1 MLVDDRWNQLADIL
15 VNYSTETG
23 KGDRV
28 LITMMET
35 ETFPLARAVHA
46 EALKAGAV
54 AHIEFQSLL
63 LQRDLMLLG
72 EGLQLAQSHELQNLG
87 MEWADVYI
95 GLRGASN
102 PHELS
107 GIEEERI
114 MSFRRELGK
123 VSAKR
128 TEKTRWVLVRVPN
141 ASFAQQAGMSTEEM
155 MTFFFNATLLD
166 WQEESLRY
174 EEICKFM
181 QSTERVR
188 IVGRDTDLSFT
199 TTGRKYVVDDGHINM
214 PGGEVYTAPL
224 DESAEGKISFDFPA
238 VFAGQYV
245 DGIKLRFS
253 EGKVVEAHADQNE
266 ALLHQLLDMDEGA
279 KRIGEFGVGTNYGI
293 KRYCYDLL
301 FDEKIGGTVH
311 IALGRAYTQCG
322 GTNQS
327 AFHWDLIKDLREE
340 GALYLNEQKVIETGQ
355 FLI

>member
-1 MLVDDRWNQLADIL
+1 MFGYSTKRSLNQLL
-15 VNYSTETG
+15 NPNSET
-23 KGDRV
+23 
-28 LITMMET
+28 T
-35 ETFPLARAVHA
+35 PSC
-46 EALKAGAV
+46 
-54 AHIEFQSLL
+54 SLL
-63 LQRDLMLLG
+63 
-72 EGLQLAQSHELQNLG
+72 
-87 MEWADVYI
+87 Y
-95 GLRGASN
+95 
-102 PHELS
+102 
-107 GIEEERI
+107 
-114 MSFRRELGK
+114 
-123 VSAKR
+123 
-128 TEKTRWVLVRVPN
+128 
-141 ASFAQQAGMSTEEM
+141 
-155 MTFFFNATLLD
+155 
-166 WQEESLRY
+166 ESPRSS
-174 EEICKFM
+174 I
-181 QSTERVR
+181 
-188 IVGRDTDLSFT
+188 
-199 TTGRKYVVDDGHINM
+199 
-214 PGGEVYTAPL
+214 TAPL

-340 GALYLNEQKVIETGQ
+340 GALYLNEQKVIEAGQ